1 MMITIKKQYSLLSH
15 NTFGINVKADTF
27 VEYSSTDDLK
37 QILHDKE
44 IIGNSYLHIGSG
56 SNLLFLSDYKGTIL
70 HSKIQEI
77 EVIENTNDHV
87 LVKVGAGVEW
97 DSFVA
102 HCVSQGWAGAENL
115 SLIPGEI
122 GASAVQ
128 NIGAYGVEAKD
139 LITQVEA
146 IEIISGKEH
155 IFSNAE
161 CNYSYRQSI
170 FKSELKNKF
179 IITYVTYKLS
189 KHPVYNI
196 EYGNIKAELEK
207 YPEISLTTIRQAII
221 AIRNSKLPDPKVEG
235 NAGSFFMNPI
245 IPRSQF
251 QALQM
256 QFPTIPHYDID
267 QDYVKIPAGWMIDQ
281 CGWKGKTLGHAGVH
295 SKQALVIV
303 NKGNATGNDIIT
315 LSREIQ
321 ASVKNMFN
329 IEIHPEVNFI
339 S

>member
-1 MMITIKKQYSLLSH
+1 MITEKKQYSLLSH
-15 NTFGINVKADTF
+15 NTFRLDIKADTF
-27 VEYSSTDDLK
+27 IEYTCTDDLK
-37 QILHDKE
+37 QIINDKE
-44 IIGNSYLHIGSG
+44 LINGPCLQIGSG
-56 SNLLFLSDYKGTIL
+56 SNLLFTSDYKGTIL
-70 HSKIQEI
+70 HSQIQDI
-77 EVIENTNDHV
+77 IIIENTDDYI
-87 LVKVGAGVEW
+87 LVKVGAGMEW

-102 HCVSQGWAGAENL
+102 YCVSQGWAGAENL
-115 SLIPGEI
+115 SLIPGEV

-139 LITQVEA
+139 LIYQVDA
-146 IEIISGKEH
+146 VEIATGNDR
-155 IFSNAE
+155 IFTNEE

-170 FKSELKNKF
+170 FKSDLKNKY
-179 IITYVTYKLS
+179 IVTYVTYKLS
-189 KHPVYNI
+189 KHPAYNL

-207 YPEISLTTIRQAII
+207 YPEVSLATIRQAII
-221 AIRNSKLPDPKVEG
+221 DIRNSKLPDPKVEG

-251 QALQM
+251 LELQT
-256 QFPTIPHYDID
+256 QYPEIPHYEVS
-267 QDYVKIPAGWMIDQ
+267 QDLVKVPAAWMIDK

-295 SKQALVIV
+295 SQQALVLV
-303 NKGNATGNDIIT
+303 NRGNATGEEIIN

-321 ASVKNMFN
+321 KSVKDLFN

>member
-1 MMITIKKQYSLLSH
+1 MITIEKQYSLLSH
-15 NTFGINVKADTF
+15 NTFGFNVKTDTF
-27 VEYSSTDDLK
+27 IEYSSTDDLK
-37 QILHDKE
+37 HILCDKE
-44 IIGNSYLHIGSG
+44 LLNGPYLHIGSG
-56 SNLLFLSDYKGTIL
+56 SNLLFTSDYKGTIL
-70 HSKIQEI
+70 HSKIQGI
-77 EVIENTNDHV
+77 EVTENTDDYV

-97 DSFVA
+97 DNFVA

-115 SLIPGEI
+115 SLIPGEV

-139 LITQVEA
+139 LITQVDTV
-146 IEIISGKEH
+146 EIATAKERT
-155 IFSNAE
+155 FANAE

-179 IITYVTYKLS
+179 IVTYVTYKLS
-189 KHPVYNI
+189 KNPVFNL

-207 YPEISLTTIRQAII
+207 CPEISLATIRQAII
-221 AIRNSKLPDPKVEG
+221 AIRDSKLPDPKIEG

-251 QALQM
+251 LELQK
-256 QFPTIPHYDID
+256 QFPEIPFYDID
-267 QDYVKIPAGWMIDQ
+267 EDRVKVPAGWMIDK
-281 CGWKGKTLGHAGVH
+281 CGWKGKTLGHVGVH
-295 SKQALVIV
+295 SKQALVLV
-303 NKGNATGNDIIT
+303 NKGNATGDEIVN

-321 ASVKNMFN
+321 ASVKKLFN

>member
-1 MMITIKKQYSLLSH
+1 MITIEKQYSLLSH
-15 NTFGINVKADTF
+15 NTFGFNVKTDTF
-27 VEYSSTDDLK
+27 IEYSSTDDLK
-37 QILHDKE
+37 QILCDKE
-44 IIGNSYLHIGSG
+44 LLNGPYLHIGSG
-56 SNLLFLSDYKGTIL
+56 SNLLFTSDYKGTIL
-70 HSKIQEI
+70 HSKIQGI
-77 EVIENTNDHV
+77 EVTENTNDYV

-97 DSFVA
+97 DNFVA
-102 HCVSQGWAGAENL
+102 HCVSQGWAGVENL
-115 SLIPGEI
+115 SLIPGEV

-139 LITQVEA
+139 LITQVDA
-146 IEIISGKEH
+146 VEIATAKECV
-155 IFSNAE
+155 FSNAE

-179 IITYVTYKLS
+179 IVTYVTYKLS
-189 KHPVYNI
+189 KNAAFNL

-207 YPEISLTTIRQAII
+207 YPEISLATIRQAII
-221 AIRNSKLPDPKVEG
+221 AIRDSKLPDPKIEG

-251 QALQM
+251 MELQK
-256 QFPTIPHYDID
+256 QFPGIPFYDID
-267 QDYVKIPAGWMIDQ
+267 EDRVKVPAGWMIDK
-281 CGWKGKTLGHAGVH
+281 CGWKGKTLGHVGVH
-295 SKQALVIV
+295 SKQALVLV
-303 NKGNATGNDIIT
+303 NKGNATGDEIVN

-321 ASVKNMFN
+321 ASVKKLFN

>member
-1 MMITIKKQYSLLSH
+1 MITIEKQYSLLSH
-15 NTFGINVKADTF
+15 NTFGFNVKTDTF
-27 VEYSSTDDLK
+27 IEYSSTDDLK
-37 QILHDKE
+37 QILCDKE
-44 IIGNSYLHIGSG
+44 LLNGPYLHIGSG
-56 SNLLFLSDYKGTIL
+56 SNLLFTSDYKGTIL

-77 EVIENTNDHV
+77 EVTENTDDYV

-97 DSFVA
+97 DNFVA

-115 SLIPGEI
+115 SLIPGEV

-139 LITQVEA
+139 LITQVDA
-146 IEIISGKEH
+146 MEIATAKECV
-155 IFSNAE
+155 FSNAE

-179 IITYVTYKLS
+179 IVTYVTYKLS
-189 KHPVYNI
+189 KNPVFNL

-207 YPEISLTTIRQAII
+207 YPEISLATIRQAII
-221 AIRNSKLPDPKVEG
+221 AIRDSKLPDPKIEG

-251 QALQM
+251 MELQK
-256 QFPTIPHYDID
+256 QFPGIPFYDID
-267 QDYVKIPAGWMIDQ
+267 KDRVKVPAGWMIDK
-281 CGWKGKTLGHAGVH
+281 CGWKGKTLGHVGVH
-295 SKQALVIV
+295 SKQALVLV
-303 NKGNATGNDIIT
+303 NKGNATGDEIVN

-321 ASVKNMFN
+321 ASVKKLFN

>member
-1 MMITIKKQYSLLSH
+1 MITIEKQYSLLPH
-15 NTFGINVKADTF
+15 NTFRFNVKADTF
-27 VEYSSTDDLK
+27 IEYSSTDDLK
-37 QILHDKE
+37 QILSDKE
-44 IIGNSYLHIGSG
+44 LISEPYLQIGSG
-56 SNLLFLSDYKGTIL
+56 SNLLFTSDYKGTIL
-70 HSKIQEI
+70 HSRIHGIEI
-77 EVIENTNDHV
+77 IENADDYV

-97 DSFVA
+97 DEFVA
-102 HCVSQGWAGAENL
+102 HCVAQGWAGAENL
-115 SLIPGEI
+115 SLIPGEV

-139 LITQVEA
+139 LITQVDTL
-146 IEIISGKEH
+146 EIATAKERV
-155 IFSNAE
+155 FSNAE

-179 IITYVTYKLS
+179 IVTYVTYKLN
-189 KHPVYNI
+189 KHTVFNL

-221 AIRNSKLPDPKVEG
+221 DIRNSKLPDPKIEG

-251 QALQM
+251 QELQT
-256 QFPTIPHYDID
+256 QFPNIPHYDVD
-267 QDYVKIPAGWMIDQ
+267 EDHVKVPAGWMIDK
-281 CGWKGKTLGHAGVH
+281 CGWKGKTVGHVGVH
-295 SKQALVIV
+295 SQQALVLVNRGGATGDEIV
-303 NKGNATGNDIIT
+303 N
-315 LSREIQ
+315 LSKEIQ
-321 ASVKNMFN
+321 ASVKKLFN